1 MLCYLLQQLKKK
13 DPNLSLP
20 SSLQVLMGT
29 SGVCKNRLVMVRAT
43 KPSQLLPAVPHTS
56 THRGKSNRGLCQRNV
71 NLCRPWGTRQLQNS
85 NSKKKTL
92 FQMFSAVAGGAHKN
106 WTSRSLPRPRAKYS
120 AWNKRTHWMW
130 IRKGEVWFYFCS
142 TVSIT
147 ACIWIWQI
155 LLVVNRTSA

>member
-56 THRGKSNRGLCQRNV
+56 THRGKSNRGLCQQNV

-85 NSKKKTL
+85 NSKKNLL
-92 FQMFSAVAGGAHKN
+92 FQMFSAVAGGAQRIGHRDPYPGPELSTQHGTRELAGCESGKV
-106 WTSRSLPRPRAKYS
+106 SSDFIS
-120 AWNKRTHWMW
+120 AQLYLLLLAFGFGK
-130 IRKGEVWFYFCS
+130 FYLS
-142 TVSIT
+142 
-147 ACIWIWQI
+147 
-155 LLVVNRTSA
+155 

>member
-13 DPNLSLP
+13 NLSLP

-56 THRGKSNRGLCQRNV
+56 THRGKSNRGLCQQNV

-85 NSKKKTL
+85 NSKKKPL

-106 WTSRSLPRPRAKYS
+106 RTSRSLPRPRAKYS
-120 AWNKRTHWMW
+120 AWNKRTRWMW
-130 IRKGEVWFYFCS
+130 IRKGEFWFYSCS

-147 ACIWIWQI
+147 VYYCLHLDLANSTC
-155 LLVVNRTSA
+155 RK